1 MAKTRCEVEEFT
13 DVITNEY
20 GQHVNIPS
28 VRARCSRCDHVTV
41 SGGTHAASVTRCLAL
56 MREQC
61 PRQARH
67 FYTTD
72 APRASR
78 RKVEWVRPE

>member
-13 DVITNEY
+13 DVITNQY

-28 VRARCSRCDHVTV
+28 VRATCSRCGHVTE

-61 PRQARH
+61 PRGARH
-67 FYTTD
+67 FYATD
-72 APRASR
+72 PSPKPR
-78 RKVEWVRPE
+78 RKVEWVRPA